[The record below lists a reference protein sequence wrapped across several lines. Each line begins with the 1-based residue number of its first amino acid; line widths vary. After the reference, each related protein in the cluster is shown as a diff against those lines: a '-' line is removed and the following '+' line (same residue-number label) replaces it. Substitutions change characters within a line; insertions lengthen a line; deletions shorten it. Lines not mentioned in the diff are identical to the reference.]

1 MANRLVALI
10 KDKQASLTKLQGEL
24 ADLEKAR
31 ALLAAGTDSSTLAAL
46 WQRSGGAHVIGYR
59 SSKNGKIYRRLVL
72 WVGTWASAEELLAL
86 KVDVGGTVLLAPRR
100 RWIATGRLARRLCQE
115 IFPHVGGQKKE
126 RLRELLAVETSGCAS
141 PKVKTVRAKRV
152 RPPQSVSRL
161 PKTSLPGPSHPAP
174 ILAPPVPT
182 RNTPAPPSA
191 QVVRAVKKDP
201 VPAL

>member
-126 RLRELLAVETSGCAS
+126 RLRELLAKLSNDVDSL
-141 PKVKTVRAKRV
+141 RAIW
-152 RPPQSVSRL
+152 SRL
-161 PKTSLPGPSHPAP
+161 ILTWTLTHSPPPAFD
-174 ILAPPVPT
+174 
-182 RNTPAPPSA
+182 SSSF
-191 QVVRAVKKDP
+191 
-201 VPAL
+201 